1 MKNLELMLAKHPFLH
16 GLSDEYI
23 REIAGH
29 AMIFKFDEG
38 DILFDEGEPANKFYL
53 IIKGKVA
60 ITTFAPNK
68 GITIQTV
75 EDGEMLGWSWLVA
88 PYKYKFNARVL
99 TRTEFIAINGVE
111 LRNQCEKDPGL
122 GYELLRRMV
131 QAIAFRLEQTR
142 LLVLDIYGNRSK

>member
-53 IIKGKVA
+53 IIKGKSSDNN
-60 ITTFAPNK
+60 ICPKQGHHYTNS
-68 GITIQTV
+68 G
-75 EDGEMLGWSWLVA
+75 GWR
-88 PYKYKFNARVL
+88 NA
-99 TRTEFIAINGVE
+99 G
-111 LRNQCEKDPGL
+111 
-122 GYELLRRMV
+122 MV
-131 QAIAFRLEQTR
+131 MACGSL
-142 LLVLDIYGNRSK
+142 

>member
-1 MKNLELMLAKHPFLH
+1 
-16 GLSDEYI
+16 
-23 REIAGH
+23 
-29 AMIFKFDEG
+29 
-38 DILFDEGEPANKFYL
+38 
-53 IIKGKVA
+53 
-60 ITTFAPNK
+60 
-68 GITIQTV
+68 
-75 EDGEMLGWSWLVA
+75 MLGWSWLVA